1 MASLKIVFRKIVDK
15 LFFPTHCK
23 LDNLT
28 ALMNDQFYQIQINNG
43 FSRAV
48 ANINLRNTDRSNPVT
63 WEFSGF
69 SQNGE
74 DGIID
79 YLITQLKR
87 KNRYFI
93 EIGAANGIA
102 NNTAWLAHAKKYAG
116 LMIDGNE
123 LSIEIAKRNS
133 PIGIEAYSMFV
144 DKNNIDE
151 IKKLAVYNN
160 PDVFSLDIDGNDY
173 YIAKAIIASG
183 FRPKIFVVEYN
194 SAFGPEDSKTI
205 VYAPDFN
212 IAKAHQSQLYYGVS
226 ITGWRNFFESHGY
239 KLVTVDSNGVNAI
252 FMDPNEFEIS
262 FVNQIKGLLFAENFY
277 QMRKFK
283 STWKG
288 QFQFIKDMEYFEIRP
303 LA

>member
-1 MASLKIVFRKIVDK
+1 MASFKILFRKIVDK
-15 LFFPTHCK
+15 IFFPTHCK

-28 ALMNDQFYQIQINNG
+28 VLMNDQFYQIQINNG

-48 ANINLRNTDRSNPVT
+48 ANINLRDIDSSNPIT

-79 YLITQLKR
+79 YLMTQLKR

-116 LMIDGNE
+116 LMIDGDE
-123 LSIEIAKRNS
+123 LSIEIAKRNN

-144 DKNNIDE
+144 DKDNVDK
-151 IKKLAVYNN
+151 IKKLAIYNN

-194 SAFGPEDSKTI
+194 SAFGPENSKTI
-205 VYAPDFN
+205 MYASDFN

-226 ITGWRNFFESHGY
+226 VTGWKNFFESHGY
-239 KLVTVDSNGVNAI
+239 KFVTVDSNGVNAI
-252 FMDPNEFEIS
+252 FIDMDEFEIS
-262 FVNQIKGLLFAENFY
+262 FVNQIKGLSFVENFY

-283 STWKG
+283 CSWRE
-288 QFQFIKDMEYFEIRP
+288 QFELIKDMEYFEIKSIS
-303 LA
+303 